1 MGQQKLLKC
10 CVNLTIY
17 LLVVSADNLCKHFG
31 PRKNVGSD
39 LEPKRFDIGGTPA
52 IIFRFFSLFLE
63 KKQQATNK
71 HEKLPSRQRVLDT
84 SIGQAK

>member
-17 LLVVSADNLCKHFG
+17 LLVVSADYLCKHFG

-39 LEPKRFDIGGTPA
+39 LEPKLFDTGGTPA
-52 IIFRFFSLFLE
+52 IIFRKSFFFFFFGE
-63 KKQQATNK
+63 KKNSRR
-71 HEKLPSRQRVLDT
+71 KL
-84 SIGQAK
+84 A

>member
-17 LLVVSADNLCKHFG
+17 LLVLSADNLCKHFG

-39 LEPKRFDIGGTPA
+39 LEPKLFDIGGTPA
-52 IIFRFFSLFLE
+52 IIFRFFFLIFFLWR
-63 KKQQATNK
+63 KNSRR
-71 HEKLPSRQRVLDT
+71 KL
-84 SIGQAK
+84 A